1 MRPQNDLHSLIKS
14 MTKAEKRH
22 FKLSATL
29 NSRNGSSNY
38 LQLFDAIEKQS
49 AYNEEKLR
57 KKFANQAF
65 GKRFPTTKY
74 LLTELIL
81 KELRLFNN
89 GRTPQKELENKL
101 EEIELLYQR
110 GLYRQGNKILDKAK
124 QKATQLEMLPIL
136 KKILSWEKRFLVH
149 LAPKKL
155 NEAFCRLNRETIQL
169 NKQLGTCTWYQEVLD
184 KATFLYRTCQNPDLV
199 TDAKDMED
207 CLQHQLMTDV
217 ALAPTFEAKIT
228 FHEIYAVYNL
238 TFGTMETCFEHFAN
252 IQELWSQHP
261 EKVETLKEI
270 YLRTGI
276 AFLKTGIHSMQLQGL
291 KEMIQNLKTV
301 LEDDRLRFRK
311 QYFEILM
318 LEFNY
323 ELYSGNL
330 ENCRSLFDDIR
341 NQLNADQEVLDQFQ
355 IINVYFHLGV
365 YCFITKEYNE
375 SLDWLNKTLD
385 FENSGLYPEVMAIA
399 KLMRIPAQFEL
410 KHYFLLEYELRNTK
424 RYLVKKQRYGR
435 LEKQIFKQVRKCLS
449 VSTEKEVT
457 AALEELKEMSAC
469 VKQPSEQ
476 PVPFDKSVIISYW
489 LMGRSDAA

>member
-38 LQLFDAIEKQS
+38 LQLFDAIDKQS
-49 AYNEEKLR
+49 AYDETKLR

-89 GRTPQKELENKL
+89 GKTPQKELENKL
-101 EEIELLYQR
+101 EEIEILYQR
-110 GLYRQGNKILDKAK
+110 GLYRQGKKLLDKAK
-124 QKATQLEMLPIL
+124 LKATKLEMLPFL

-155 NEAFCRLNRETIQL
+155 NQAFCRLNRETIQL
-169 NKQLGTCTWYQEVLD
+169 NKKLEICTWYQEVLD
-184 KATFLYRTCQNPDLV
+184 QATFLYRTCQNPDLV
-199 TDAKDMED
+199 TDAKGLQDS
-207 CLQHQLMTDV
+207 LQHKRMMDIS
-217 ALAPTFEAKIT
+217 LAPTFEAKVT
-228 FHEIYAVYNL
+228 FHEIYAIYNL
-238 TFGTMETCFEHFAN
+238 TFGTMESCFEHFAE
-252 IQELWSQHP
+252 IQKLWEQHP
-261 EKVETLKEI
+261 DKIDILKES

-276 AFLKTGIHSMQLQGL
+276 YFLKTGIHSMQQDGL
-291 KEMIQNLKTV
+291 KEMILNLKSV
-301 LEDDRLRFRK
+301 LEQDHSRFRK
-311 QYFEILM
+311 QYFELVM

-330 ENCRSLFDDIR
+330 KACHKLITQVIT
-341 NQLNADQEVLDQFQ
+341 QLESDLRVLDQFQ

-365 YCFITKEYNE
+365 YNFITQNYNE
-375 SLDWLNKTLD
+375 SLDWLDKTLE

-399 KLMRIPAQFEL
+399 RLIRIPAQFEL

-424 RYLVKKQRYGR
+424 RYLVKKQRYGS
-435 LEKQIFKQVRKCLS
+435 LEKLIFKQVRKCLS
-449 VSTEKEVT
+449 FSTEKEVD
-457 AALEELKEMSAC
+457 AALEELKAMPECRKQSA
-469 VKQPSEQ
+469 EQ